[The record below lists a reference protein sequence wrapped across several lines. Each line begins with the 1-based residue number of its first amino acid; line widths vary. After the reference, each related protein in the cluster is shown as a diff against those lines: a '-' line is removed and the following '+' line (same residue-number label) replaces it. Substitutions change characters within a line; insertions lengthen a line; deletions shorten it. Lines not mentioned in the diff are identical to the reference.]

1 MLGLELLLLRRD
13 GAVQRLTDRGRAGL
27 IDLPRVADE
36 LYYTAR
42 ALRVFTGERRT
53 VSAQAMLSLLELSA
67 PALRARLA
75 GPTPLL

>member
-1 MLGLELLLLRRD
+1 MLGPYLLTDSRV
-13 GAVQRLTDRGRAGL
+13 GAEMRLTDRPFAGL